1 MILEQT
7 KEETAVLNVLLIED
21 DPDDRRLVREFLEDT
36 PGAPLS
42 LEFASR
48 LSAGLERLSE
58 GGIDAVLLDL
68 WLPDSRGLDTFVQ
81 ARSHSPRMPIV
92 VLTSLDDEETAT
104 RAVRSGAQD
113 YLRKGDLS
121 AEVLIRALR
130 YAVERKHLEEQLRQ
144 GQKMEAIGRLAGGM
158 AHDFNNLLTVI
169 LGNSAFLLECTLQ
182 GHQAPRAVECIRK
195 AALSA
200 SSLTRQLLALSRQ
213 QTLKPVV
220 LDLDALITDA
230 QKLLHYLI
238 GKQIELVIH
247 PGLQLGRVDAD
258 PGQLEQVL
266 LNLALNA
273 CDAMPHGGTLTIET
287 QNADLDESYSSSL
300 WPVKPGRYVMLAVTD
315 TGIGMNARTQA
326 HIFEPFFTTKAQG
339 TGLGL
344 ATVHGIVEQS
354 GGHISVSSEPG
365 HGTTFKVFLPRLE
378 ERRVAQA

>member
-7 KEETAVLNVLLIED
+7 REETAVLNVLLIED
-21 DPDDRRLVREFLEDT
+21 DPEDRRLVREYLEDT

-42 LEFASR
+42 LAFASR
-48 LSAGLERLSE
+48 LSAGLKRLSQ

-81 ARSHSPRMPIV
+81 ARSHSPRVPIL

-104 RAVRSGAQD
+104 QAVRGGAQD
-113 YLRKGDLS
+113 FLRKGDLS

-130 YAVERKHLEEQLRQ
+130 YAIERKHLEEQLCRV
-144 GQKMEAIGRLAGGM
+144 QKLEAIGRLAGGM

-169 LGNSAFLLECTLQ
+169 LGNSEFLHDCTLQ
-182 GHQAPRAVECIRK
+182 GHLAPRAVEGIRK

-213 QTLKPVV
+213 QTFKPVV

-238 GKQIELVIH
+238 GEQIQLVIH

-258 PGQLEQVL
+258 PGQLEQVI

-273 CDAMPHGGTLTIET
+273 CDAMPEGGTLTIDT
-287 QNADLDESYSSSL
+287 QNADLDESSSRSS

-315 TGIGMNARTQA
+315 TGIGMNAHTQA
-326 HIFEPFFTTKAQG
+326 HLFEPFFTTKAQG

-344 ATVHGIVEQS
+344 ATVLGIVKQS
-354 GGHISVSSEPG
+354 CGHISVCSEPG
-365 HGTTFKVFLPRLE
+365 RGTTFQVFLPRLE
-378 ERRVAQA
+378 ERRIAQA

>member
-7 KEETAVLNVLLIED
+7 KEATTALNILLIED
-21 DPDDRRLVREFLEDT
+21 DPDDRRLVRDYLEDR
-36 PGAPLS
+36 PGAALS
-42 LEFASR
+42 LEFATR

-81 ARSHSPRMPIV
+81 ARSHSPRVPIV

-130 YAVERKHLEEQLRQ
+130 YAVERKHLEEQLRK
-144 GQKMEAIGRLAGGM
+144 GQMTEVIARLAGGM

-169 LGNSAFLLECTLQ
+169 LGNSAILQECTLQ
-182 GHQAPRAVECIRK
+182 GDLAPRAVECIRK

-200 SSLTRQLLALSRQ
+200 SLLTRQLLAFSRR
-213 QTLKPVV
+213 QTLKPVA
-220 LDLDALITDA
+220 LDLEALITGA
-230 QKLLHYLI
+230 QKLLYYLI
-238 GKQIELVIH
+238 GEKIELAIH
-247 PGLQLGRVDAD
+247 TGLQLGRVCAD
-258 PGQLEQVL
+258 PGQLEQVI

-273 CDAMPHGGTLTIET
+273 RDAMPHGGTLTIEL
-287 QNADLDESYSSSL
+287 QNADLDESYPASS
-300 WPVKPGRYVMLAVTD
+300 WPVEPGGYVMLAVTD
-315 TGIGMNARTQA
+315 TGVGMDAYTQA

-344 ATVHGIVEQS
+344 ATVFGIVKHS
-354 GGHISVSSEPG
+354 GGHISVCSEPG
-365 HGTTFKVFLPRLE
+365 CGTTFKIFLPRLE
-378 ERRVAQA
+378 ERSVAKA